1 MQGLFDPAR
10 HEPLTTT
17 PWSES
22 AAREAI
28 QRIAAAAHAE
38 FDATRG
44 SWPAHP
50 RDDPPAPDT
59 RYAELY
65 FGSGGA
71 IWALRDLA
79 SQGAIDPDSQR
90 DYRPWLAAMPVAVQ
104 QTIKAA
110 GYTHGDASF
119 LIGLSGV
126 RLLQWSFTRERA
138 VADELF
144 AVVQGNLRNPARE
157 ALWGNPG
164 TVLAAIHM
172 AEATG
177 EVRWMRLVQ
186 ESVAVLL
193 EEMQRDPET
202 GTWVWEQDLYGR
214 KSRML
219 GAGHG
224 FAGNVYPALRAAD
237 LLDAGTVAV
246 IVDRAWHTLTATA
259 LRSGEYIN
267 WHPMIDAERIEAAT
281 KAGRLPLVQDCHGSP
296 GIVCRL
302 ATVPRSPEWDALL
315 RGAGELTWAAGPLSK
330 GAGLCHGTTNST
342 LTMLKLWRRFRDPL
356 WLDRARSLA
365 MHSIE
370 QIERHRA
377 EYGQGRHTVW
387 TGDLGAACVLWN
399 CVIADDRFPMLDHF

>member
-17 PWSES
+17 PWSEA
-22 AAREAI
+22 AARACI
-28 QRIAAAAHAE
+28 QSIAAAAHAE
-38 FDATRG
+38 FDASRG

-50 RDDPPAPDT
+50 LDEPKTPDE
-59 RYAELY
+59 RFAELY
-65 FGSGGA
+65 FGAGGV

-79 SQGAIDPDSQR
+79 LQGAIDGAAQR
-90 DYRPWLAAMPVAVQ
+90 DYRPWLAGLPASAQ
-104 QTIKAA
+104 ASLQAS
-110 GYTHGDASF
+110 GYTHGDASY
-119 LIGLSGV
+119 LLGRSGLL
-126 RLLQWSFTRERA
+126 LLQWTFTRGRA

-172 AEATG
+172 AEASG

-186 ESVAVLL
+186 EAVAVLL
-193 EEMQRDPET
+193 EEMQLDPET

-214 KSRML
+214 KQRL
-219 GAGHG
+219 IGAGHG

-237 LLDAGTVAV
+237 MLDAGTVALML
-246 IVDRAWHTLTATA
+246 DRAWHTLNATA
-259 LRSGEYIN
+259 LRAGEGIN
-267 WHPMIDAERIEAAT
+267 WHPMIDAERIAAAT
-281 KAGRLPLVQDCHGSP
+281 QAGRLPLVQDCHGSP

-302 ATVPRSPEWDALL
+302 ASAPRSPEWDALL
-315 RGAGELTWAAGPLSK
+315 RGAGELTWAAGPLTK
-330 GAGLCHGTTNST
+330 GASLCHGTSNST
-342 LTMLKLWRRFRDPL
+342 LTMLKLWRRLREPV
-356 WLDRARSLA
+356 WLDRARTLA

-377 EYGQGRHTVW
+377 LYGRGRHSLW
-387 TGDLGAACVLWN
+387 SGDLGAACVLWN
-399 CVIADDRFPMLDHF
+399 CVIADDRFPTLDHF